1 MAIPVQADLSA
12 TTGAMAV
19 ALMPTLKSMGGEAGM
34 YLKLPGLAP
43 WDWAMYVE
51 EKGGERNNT
60 RCVMCDVCC
69 AVGGV
74 LCAVYCVMC
83 TV

>member
-1 MAIPVQADLSA
+1 MEVLSVAIPVQADLSA

-43 WDWAMYVE
+43 WDWAMYVYVYE

-60 RCVMCDVCC
+60 RC
-69 AVGGV
+69 AV
-74 LCAVYCVMC
+74 
-83 TV
+83 